1 MDVGVKSGFAQ
12 LRLEI
17 LRHGPPYNQ
26 LLSPLVPYLVLFG
39 DDPASTRYVACEH
52 RQLIA
57 HVKALRYGG
66 TPAERAEAQ
75 RKVQALVSDVLA
87 EVPQL
92 GATIGRSG
100 ARAAHLRLVLSPR
113 ELAMLPFEMA
123 ATPDGAAGAGPLLLN
138 ALAPVCLTREVRAVG
153 HVESRWPS
161 RARVLMITSE
171 AGGPVPKAA
180 HVDALLRALDPW
192 TGPDANGAPAWQKVL
207 TVLVDPDLEQ
217 IRGVVSEAQR
227 GGQPFTHVHVLAHG
241 GSRPEGVES
250 RYGIVL
256 HDPRGER
263 LVVDGEALAGA
274 LAGGSVGTPLP
285 AVVTVATCDAGD
297 AGGVLE
303 PGAGLAHELHV
314 AGVPWVVASQFPLTK
329 VGSVALVAS
338 FYAAVLSG
346 IDPREAMIEV
356 RRRLYAEKEHNHD
369 WASVVIYARL
379 PPDFDEQI
387 EAVAVAAAEW
397 RVYHAL
403 DWAAHADGA
412 AEVDVRLAVACEG
425 AERLLARAER
435 LLEVDASI
443 DARDRVMRL
452 ARVLGSAAKRR
463 AERLSLRPREADV
476 AHHDAVDDAL
486 RASLRWYRR
495 AYDRHLADHW
505 SGGQVVSLSVVLN
518 DGDRDTAD
526 RWSTSTFAARTERR
540 DRALRAYA
548 LSDLIEL
555 CLLAPALP
563 IRAADRDRA
572 VSEIPELVRELVDG
586 EGPGAMIVRTTV
598 YQVRRYTEPVFR
610 SRLALRAE
618 TAGIPAAAAKV
629 LDLFHERG
637 ARIPEPSVA
646 IPANEDKE

>member
-1 MDVGVKSGFAQ
+1 MDICVNPDAAGFAQ

-66 TPAERAEAQ
+66 TPAERADAQ
-75 RKVQALVSDVLA
+75 HKVQALVSDVLS

-92 GATIGRSG
+92 GATIGRTG

-123 ATPDGAAGAGPLLLN
+123 ATPEGAAGAGPLLLN

-192 TGPDANGAPAWQKVL
+192 TGPDATGAPAWRKAL
-207 TVLVDPDLEQ
+207 TVLVDPELEQ
-217 IRGVVSEAQR
+217 IRAAVSEAQR
-227 GGQPFTHVHVLAHG
+227 AGQPYTHVHVLAHG

-256 HDPRGER
+256 HDARGGR

-314 AGVPWVVASQFPLTK
+314 AGVPWVVASQFPLTM

-338 FYAAVLSG
+338 FYAAVLAG
-346 IDPREAMIEV
+346 VDPREAMIEV

-369 WASVVIYARL
+369 WASVVVYARL

-403 DWAAHADGA
+403 DWAARTDARAD
-412 AEVDVRLAVACEG
+412 VDARLAIACEG
-425 AERLLARAER
+425 AGRLLTRAER
-435 LLEVDASI
+435 LFKVSTSV
-443 DARDRVMRL
+443 DARDRVLRL

-463 AERLSLRPREADV
+463 AERLALKADG
-476 AHHDAVDDAL
+476 DAVDDAL
-486 RASLRWYRR
+486 RESLVWYRR
-495 AYDRHLADHW
+495 AYSYHLADHW
-505 SGGQVVSLSVVLN
+505 SGGQVVSLSVVLH
-518 DGDRDTAD
+518 DGDGDTAD
-526 RWSTSTFAARTERR
+526 RWSSSTFAARTERH
-540 DRALRAYA
+540 DPALRAWA

-563 IRAADRDRA
+563 LRPLDYDWARHNLPD
-572 VSEIPELVRELVDG
+572 LVRQLVEG

-610 SRLALRAE
+610 ARLERYAE
-618 TAGIPAAAAKV
+618 TAGIPAEAARV
-629 LDLFHERG
+629 LDLFRERG
-637 ARIPEPSVA
+637 VRVPPPSAAA
-646 IPANEDKE
+646 IAAGEDKE

>member
-1 MDVGVKSGFAQ
+1 VDVGVNPGAAGFAQ

-39 DDPASTRYVACEH
+39 DDPASTRYVGCEH

-57 HVKALRYGG
+57 HLKALRYGG
-66 TPAERAEAQ
+66 TASERAEAL
-75 RKVQALVSDVLA
+75 RKVQGLVSDVLA

-92 GATIGRSG
+92 GATIGRTG

-113 ELAMLPFEMA
+113 ELAMLPLEMA
-123 ATPDGAAGAGPLLLN
+123 VTPEGAAGAGPLLVN

-153 HVESRWPS
+153 HFESRWPS

-192 TGPDANGAPAWQKVL
+192 TGPNGEGGPAWQKVL

-217 IRGVVSEAQR
+217 IRAVVSEAQR
-227 GGQPFTHVHVLAHG
+227 TNSPFTHVHVLAHG

-256 HDPRGER
+256 HDARGGR
-263 LVVDGEALAGA
+263 LVVDGEALAAA
-274 LAGGSVGTPLP
+274 LAGGAVGSPLP
-285 AVVTVATCDAGD
+285 AVVTVATCDVGD

-314 AGVPWVVASQFPLTK
+314 AGVPWVVASQFPLTQ
-329 VGSVALVAS
+329 VGSVALVSS
-338 FYAAVLSG
+338 FYAAVLAG
-346 IDPREAMIEV
+346 VDPREAMIEV
-356 RRRLYAEKEHNHD
+356 RRRLYAEKDHNHD
-369 WASVVIYARL
+369 WASVVVYARL

-403 DWAAHADGA
+403 DWAAHADA
-412 AEVDVRLAVACEG
+412 PTTVDARLAVACEG
-425 AERLLARAER
+425 AGRLLARAER
-435 LLEVDASI
+435 QFKTSTSV
-443 DARDRVMRL
+443 DARDRVLRL

-463 AERLSLRPREADV
+463 AERLALKDDV
-476 AHHDAVDDAL
+476 DAVNDAL
-486 RASLRWYRR
+486 RESLVWYRR
-495 AYDRHLADHW
+495 AYAYHLADHW

-518 DGDRDTAD
+518 DGDPDTAD
-526 RWSTSTFAARTERR
+526 RWSTSVFAARTERHNP
-540 DRALRAYA
+540 ALRAWA
-548 LSDLIEL
+548 LSDLLEL

-572 VSEIPELVRELVDG
+572 VNEIPDVVRQMVEGD
-586 EGPGAMIVRTTV
+586 GPGALIVRTTV
-598 YQVRRYTEPVFR
+598 YQMRRYTDPVFR
-610 SRLALRAE
+610 SRLEGRAE
-618 TAGIPAAAAKV
+618 TADIPAEAAQV
-629 LDLFHERG
+629 LELFRQRG
-637 ARIPEPSVA
+637 ARIPEPSVT